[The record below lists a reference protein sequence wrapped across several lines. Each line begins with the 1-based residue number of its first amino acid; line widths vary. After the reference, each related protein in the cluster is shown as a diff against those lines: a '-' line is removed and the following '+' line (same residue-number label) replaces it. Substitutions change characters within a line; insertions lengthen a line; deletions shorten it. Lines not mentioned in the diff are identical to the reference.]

1 MESGSDGSL
10 KTLIYER
17 SMMKGRITDGP
28 SYTFPER
35 LQNADWVGTCVVVA
49 AMLLLIIVGFW
60 F

>member
-10 KTLIYER
+10 KTLIHER

-28 SYTFPER
+28 SHTFPER
-35 LQNADWVGTCVVVA
+35 LQNADSVGTDIVVA
-49 AMLLLIIVGFW
+49 AMLLLTIVGFW